1 MGEETFFGKIFSLF
15 IILLLGAVF
24 FKWSVDTCIGLR
36 PDTKIL
42 AFGTVPEG
50 MCNSLKEWDSEA
62 RKNDFTIKA
71 KTNFQVDETTAIT
84 GGNSATARTNMLMV
98 KLLSPTLLFADV
110 PKDIEA
116 TVFLFGLIVALSIIL
131 GMSWHLLAKLTY
143 KDPIKAPSFRRRQTA
158 TIRIMPS
165 FSERDRQDLEK

>member
-24 FKWSVDTCIGLR
+24 LKWSVDTCIGLR
-36 PDTKIL
+36 PDTKVL
-42 AFGTVPEG
+42 AFGTVPTG
-50 MCNSLKEWDSEA
+50 MCNTLKEWDSEA

-84 GGNSATARTNMLMV
+84 GSGGAAAHSNMLIL
-98 KLLSPTLLFADV
+98 KLLSPTLLFAEV

-116 TVFLFGLIVALSIIL
+116 TVFLFGFIVAMSIIL

-143 KDPIKAPSFRRRQTA
+143 KDPVKAPSFRRRQTA
-158 TIRIMPS
+158 TIRIMPT
-165 FSERDRQDLEK
+165 FSEKDHQDFEK